1 MAGKRS
7 GNEFIFAWTGED
19 TPDISLCSTD
29 CQFGAWNSSL
39 QLLFTALQPGFC
51 RGEEASLSQAD
62 TVSSCCTLAQ
72 CLSFTH
78 PSPDCVSLS
87 LSLAQTKHFLVWT
100 CCWGCS
106 FAVTETKHRHKLTSL
121 LQTLILL
128 RSRSHSQSPV
138 YLSLSL
144 YCLDS
149 TSES

>member
-1 MAGKRS
+1 METNSYLRGQVRIHLT
-7 GNEFIFAWTGED
+7 F
-19 TPDISLCSTD
+19 LC
-29 CQFGAWNSSL
+29 AV
-39 QLLFTALQPGFC
+39 
-51 RGEEASLSQAD
+51 R
-62 TVSSCCTLAQ
+62 TVSSVLETLASSSSSLPSNRAFVEGRKPAWAKLIQ
-72 CLSFTH
+72 FPRAAPWLSAF
-78 PSPDCVSLS
+78 PSPTPRLIVSLS